1 MTTDQSRQPHPRGRR
16 RAIALGQIF
25 LFSAVHFVL
34 AIGTALIGYGLDMDQ
49 LRSRSVAS
57 RIGAAISETLMYP
70 HDLALRQVPNAWLI
84 RNLWIIPAALFTHT
98 LLWGVFLFVCRE
110 VWRRR
115 ERSAAEVKV

>member
-25 LFSAVHFVL
+25 L

-98 LLWGVFLFVCRE
+98 LLWGVFLFVCLE

-115 ERSAAEVKV
+115 ERSAAEMKA